1 MAAATRSGAP
11 PAAEGTPEMRFAG
24 QRERDRARQPRA
36 RQSPE
41 SRAPSYFALMI
52 TVFMNASPMLSDV
65 ASPRS
70 ATAMCT
76 MRRS

>member
-1 MAAATRSGAP
+1 
-11 PAAEGTPEMRFAG
+11 MRFAG
-24 QRERDRARQPRA
+24 QRERDRARQPCG
-36 RQSPE
+36 RQSPG
-41 SRAPSYFALMI
+41 SRVPLAAPKPADKGAGEGGSPGYFALMM

>member
-1 MAAATRSGAP
+1 MPASVSGTERGDLRLALSEPLASPKPADKAAG
-11 PAAEGTPEMRFAG
+11 EGG
-24 QRERDRARQPRA
+24 
-36 RQSPE
+36 SPD
-41 SRAPSYFALMI
+41 YFALMM